1 MGRTSHRSSGSGV
14 KEKGTA
20 KMETVKAIAAS
31 TSSVNLSTDI
41 QSWCEVP
48 SIAHFCSLFR
58 QAFDLL
64 EFDIQELEES
74 LLLMGTEDDTSQL
87 VLRLLIKLLKG
98 CSRTFTNNINED
110 VSSKLVLINIKIKRV
125 QYSLKFCKYN
135 A

>member
-1 MGRTSHRSSGSGV
+1 MGKITKSNKNSNDKNSVAEGSA
-14 KEKGTA
+14 T
-20 KMETVKAIAAS
+20 INNS
-31 TSSVNLSTDI
+31 DI

-98 CSRTFTNNINED
+98 CSRTFTSNINED
-110 VSSKLVLINIKIKRV
+110 VSFLFRLIGKASHAGFI
-125 QYSLKFCKYN
+125 
-135 A
+135 

>member
-1 MGRTSHRSSGSGV
+1 MGKASKSSGSS
-14 KEKGTA
+14 KEKQSA
-20 KMETVKAIAAS
+20 PEVS
-31 TSSVNLSTDI
+31 TTTGNNSSDI

-110 VSSKLVLINIKIKRV
+110 VSRPNINAVIRYGGSISK
-125 QYSLKFCKYN
+125 
-135 A
+135 

>member
-1 MGRTSHRSSGSGV
+1 MGKATKASSSS
-14 KEKGTA
+14 KEKQGVVEGT
-20 KMETVKAIAAS
+20 TTIANNA
-31 TSSVNLSTDI
+31 DI
-41 QSWCEVP
+41 QSWSEVP

-110 VSSKLVLINIKIKRV
+110 VSIID
-125 QYSLKFCKYN
+125 YSASIAQILNFKYVIIPYQK
-135 A
+135 

>member
-1 MGRTSHRSSGSGV
+1 MGKTSKPCNGKHEKQTASGSS
-14 KEKGTA
+14 
-20 KMETVKAIAAS
+20 S
-31 TSSVNLSTDI
+31 TGGNNSSDI

-110 VSSKLVLINIKIKRV
+110 VSSISGGTSIWGQIILKKVLCCPHSII
-125 QYSLKFCKYN
+125 LML
-135 A
+135 

>member
-1 MGRTSHRSSGSGV
+1 MGKTSKPCGVKHEKETAAGSG
-14 KEKGTA
+14 GTGGNNSA
-20 KMETVKAIAAS
+20 
-31 TSSVNLSTDI
+31 DI

-110 VSSKLVLINIKIKRV
+110 VSNIS
-125 QYSLKFCKYN
+125 Y
-135 A
+135 

>member
-1 MGRTSHRSSGSGV
+1 MPQEAPGSLQRGPPHKLTKTSDCREGG
-14 KEKGTA
+14 
-20 KMETVKAIAAS
+20 
-31 TSSVNLSTDI
+31 NL
-41 QSWCEVP
+41 

-98 CSRTFTNNINED
+98 CSRTFTNNITED
-110 VSSKLVLINIKIKRV
+110 VSTTYSE
-125 QYSLKFCKYN
+125 QY
-135 A
+135 

>member
-1 MGRTSHRSSGSGV
+1 MGKASKSSGGST
-14 KEKGTA
+14 KEKQTKPQPEAPTTPGN
-20 KMETVKAIAAS
+20 S
-31 TSSVNLSTDI
+31 NNNSSDI

-110 VSSKLVLINIKIKRV
+110 VSIFICLRII
-125 QYSLKFCKYN
+125 LKAPSQFNSCE
-135 A
+135 